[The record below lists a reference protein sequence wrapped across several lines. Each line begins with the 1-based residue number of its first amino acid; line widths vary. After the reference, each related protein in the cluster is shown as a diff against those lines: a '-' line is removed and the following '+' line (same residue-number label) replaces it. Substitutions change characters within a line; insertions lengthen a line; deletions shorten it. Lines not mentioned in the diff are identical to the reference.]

1 MKNNIGITVL
11 LVGTLALVGCSD
23 EKSSVNVED
32 DLSKINTAINRFQ
45 LANKDNGCPTVD
57 KLVSFG
63 FVTDD
68 KNLPLALSGNAD
80 DYLVI
85 DNSGQCIAILKVDKK
100 Q

>member
-1 MKNNIGITVL
+1 M
-11 LVGTLALVGCSD
+11 A
-23 EKSSVNVED
+23 
-32 DLSKINTAINRFQ
+32 
-45 LANKDNGCPTVD
+45 NGCPTVD

-80 DYLVI
+80 DYLVMN
-85 DNSGQCIAILKVDKK
+85 NSCQCIAILKVDKK